1 MSGTTSVV
9 LCEPAT
15 RYRPRGPDRQLTHV
29 LATLLCRR
37 VQDSLAQDRAAALA
51 LHERTLALL
60 EAYRSQGI
68 AAS

>member
-1 MSGTTSVV
+1 
-9 LCEPAT
+9 
-15 RYRPRGPDRQLTHV
+15 V